1 VIFFQTVFFVFF
13 AVFFPLYALTRDR
26 LVVQN
31 ALILV
36 GSYIFYGWWDPR
48 FLILIA
54 ISTAVDFICG
64 RMISGERP
72 GAGMLALPGLLLVAV
87 LASIAVFAPDDA
99 LLIAG
104 LTGAGALVFA
114 LLVLGSASLSDRA
127 RARTFVT
134 TSIAVNLGILGVF
147 KYFDFFAA
155 EFATLAGT
163 IGWTPGAL
171 TLDLILPVGIS
182 FYTFQT
188 MSYTLD
194 IYRRQLKPTNDLLQ
208 FAAFVSFFPQLV
220 AGPIERARNLLPQF
234 AEIRQITVDGLRSG
248 AMLFIWGFYKK
259 VAIADNLAPISD
271 RIFTDPAAQD
281 PGVLMA
287 GVLGFTFQIYCD
299 FSGYSDMAR
308 GLARMLGF
316 ELMVNFRMP
325 YFARTPSEFW
335 QRWHISLSSWLR
347 DYLYIPLGGNRGTAL
362 ATYRNLAATM
372 LLGGFWHGAAWTFIA
387 WGALHGG
394 LLVIYRVLG
403 VDGWLE
409 GLKGAARLPA
419 MIASG
424 AVMFAAVMVGWVFF
438 RAASFGDAFHIIGHM
453 WLPAWSGTYGAVA
466 FAIGPLVLAETAM
479 RLTGRSLP
487 WERLPVFVVFNIL
500 LFLICSIVFLGVEDG
515 QSFIYFDF

>member
-1 VIFFQTVFFVFF
+1 MIFFQPVFF
-13 AVFFPLYALTRDR
+13 AFFAIFFPLYALLRSR
-26 LVVQN
+26 LAAQN
-31 ALILV
+31 MLILV

-72 GAGMLALPGLLLVAV
+72 GAGVLALPGLLLVAV

-104 LTGAGALVFA
+104 MTGAGALVMV
-114 LLVLGSASLSDRA
+114 LLVLGSAGMGEAA
-127 RARTFVT
+127 RAKLFVT
-134 TSIAVNLGILGVF
+134 ASVVTNLGILGVF
-147 KYFDFFAA
+147 KYFDFFAT
-155 EFATLAGT
+155 EFAAMAGT
-163 IGWTPGAL
+163 IGWEPNAL
-171 TLDLILPVGIS
+171 TLNLILPVGIS

-194 IYRRQLKPTNDLLQ
+194 IYRRQLKPTNNLLQ

-234 AEIRQITVDGLRSG
+234 AETRQITMDGLRSG
-248 AMLFIWGFYKK
+248 ALLFIWGFYKK

-271 RIFTDPAAQD
+271 RIFADPASQD
-281 PGVLMA
+281 PAVLMA
-287 GVLGFTFQIYCD
+287 GVLAFTFQIYCD

-325 YFARTPSEFW
+325 YFSRTPSEFW

-362 ATYRNLAATM
+362 ATYRNLALTM

-387 WGALHGG
+387 WGAIHGG

-409 GLKGAARLPA
+409 SLKGAARIPA
-419 MIASG
+419 MLASG
-424 AVMFAAVMVGWVFF
+424 AFMFIAVMVGWVFF
-438 RAASFGDAFHIIGHM
+438 RAASFGDAFHVIANM
-453 WLPAWSGTYGAVA
+453 WAPAWSTSYAEVA
-466 FAIGPLVLAETAM
+466 FAIGPLVVIETAM
-479 RLTGRSLP
+479 RLTGRNVP
-487 WERLPVFVVFNIL
+487 WERLGRFAVFNL
-500 LFLICSIVFLGVEDG
+500 VLFLMCSIVFLAAKEG